1 MRELKEIRKE
11 ITEIDNKMAEL
22 FCQRMELVKQVAE
35 YKKVCGMP
43 IYDPE
48 REAHVLENG
57 AQRVSDPDMR
67 SYYVN
72 YLQAVMDIS
81 KKYQA
86 DMLEGQKIA
95 YCGTKGAFAWIA
107 AKHLF
112 PTSQLV
118 AFSSFKKAYDAV
130 CDGRCECAVLPVENS
145 FAGDVGQVNDL
156 MFSGPLHV
164 NGMYDLAV
172 NQDLLGIP
180 GAAVSDI
187 ETVVSHPQALSQ
199 CATFIKENSLSEKEY
214 SNTALA
220 AEFVRGQSDKSLAA
234 IGSAESAEI
243 FGLEVIA
250 RSINDDRSNTT
261 RFAVFSRVERHFAK
275 DGGKPYFSLLFTARD
290 EAGSLAE
297 ALTILGRHG
306 FNMRT
311 LRSRPMKDLLWS
323 YYFYVEA
330 EGDIFD
336 ENGQACIAEMKSC
349 CDKIKVVGAYNNL
362 QKQKI

>member
-1 MRELKEIRKE
+1 MRELKDIRKE
-11 ITEIDNKMAEL
+11 ITEIDNQMAKL
-22 FCQRMELVKQVAE
+22 FCERMELVKQVAE
-35 YKKVCGMP
+35 YKQICGMP

-48 REAHVLENG
+48 REAQVLENG
-57 AQRVSDPDMR
+57 AQRVEDAEMR

-72 YLQAVMDIS
+72 YLKAIMDIS

-118 AFSSFKKAYDAV
+118 AFSSFKKAYEAV
-130 CDGRCECAVLPVENS
+130 EDGRCECAVLPVENS

-180 GAAVSDI
+180 GATVGDI

-199 CATFIKENSLSEKEY
+199 CAAFIKDNGLEEKEY

-220 AEFVRGQSDKSLAA
+220 AEFVKSRNDKSLAA
-234 IGSAESAEI
+234 IGSAESAKL

-261 RFAVFSRVERHFAK
+261 RFAVFSRVERHYAA

-290 EAGSLAE
+290 EAGSLAK

-336 ENGQACIAEMKSC
+336 EKGQACLEEMKSC
-349 CDKIKVVGAYNNL
+349 CDKIKVVGSYNNL
-362 QKQKI
+362 QQQKI